1 MVDVTVNIKNAID
14 NAIDLVI
21 VYTDLQRT
29 YHNCHMHNDQDACSL
44 IDEKRADVKAKQKQA
59 SYFRREIPKDLFYKY
74 L

>member
-1 MVDVTVNIKNAID
+1 MVDKNIKNALD

-29 YHNCHMHNDQDACSL
+29 YHNCHMHNDTDACSY
-44 IDEKRADVKAKQKQA
+44 IDEKIANVKAKQKQA
-59 SYFRREIPKDLFYKY
+59 SYFRREIPKELFYEY